1 MPTSLYEVNRRYI
14 PSPSTIERILDSSLR
29 GHVGVVLQ
37 LETVMV
43 DLAQAV
49 GYSFSILA
57 GDLKQDTP
65 TPTQIRDSLGGT
77 FKDYAV
83 SLGLNIPD
91 ASLPAVEHRWHA
103 ILSAVL
109 EKLPAIAKAGVGAL
123 ISELLAE
130 RNDLVVVSSLPI
142 DLAKKVLGK
151 SGLAALFEGRVPG
164 NHLICHDP
172 PASPQ
177 EAILQSSTEYG
188 ERYRSKLAVRC
199 CGVLKRPPLQCVHV
213 DGNHRHL
220 LSAKRSGFNTVAL
233 TGEQCALSTRE

>member
-1 MPTSLYEVNRRYI
+1 MPTSLYEANRRYA

-37 LETVMV
+37 LETVVV

-49 GYSFSILA
+49 GYSFAILA

-65 TPTQIRDSLGGT
+65 TPTQIRDSLGGA

-83 SLGLNIPD
+83 SLGLNIPE
-91 ASLPAVEHRWHA
+91 ASLPAVEHRWHT

-109 EKLPAIAKAGVGAL
+109 EKLPVIARPGVGTL
-123 ISELLAE
+123 ISELLTE

-142 DLAKKVLGK
+142 DIAKKVLGK

-164 NHLICHDP
+164 DHLICRDA
-172 PASPQ
+172 PATPQ
-177 EAILQSSTEYG
+177 EALLQSGVDYG

-199 CGVLKRPPLQCVHV
+199 CGVLKRPPLLCVHM

-220 LSAKRSGFNTVAL
+220 LSAKRSGFNAVAL
-233 TGEQCALSTRE
+233 TGEHCTLSTRE